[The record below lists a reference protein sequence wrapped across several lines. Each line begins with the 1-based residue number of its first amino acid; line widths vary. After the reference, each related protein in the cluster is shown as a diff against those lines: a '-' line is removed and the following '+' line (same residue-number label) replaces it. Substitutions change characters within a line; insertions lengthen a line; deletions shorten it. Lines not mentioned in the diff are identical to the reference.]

1 MTDLDKSF
9 TSALAGRYEIQGE
22 IGRGAMAV
30 VYAARD
36 LRHQRRVAIKVLQ
49 NDSTLPMS
57 DVRFVREIRFLSQL
71 QHPNILPLYDSGM
84 AAGCLYYVMPHVR
97 GETLGA
103 RLARRPSL
111 TTRDV
116 ARIFGDVG
124 EALDHAHR
132 HGVVHR
138 DIKPDNILLVE
149 GRAIV
154 ADFGIARAIG
164 AAGVGQVTTVGSVAP
179 GTPAYMSPEQ
189 LLGSQDVDGRSDVY
203 GLGIVLYEALS
214 GELPF
219 LGGDGRCDN
228 SRKMSAP
235 APLVTEKRPDLPPA
249 FDAVIARALACEP
262 RDRFGS
268 AQEFV
273 EALKAAVDA
282 VSGATSGSLPA
293 HSPASSQRTAWVWA
307 AAGVLG
313 ALALGALLL
322 GLGIIRI

>member
-1 MTDLDKSF
+1 MNDLDKEF
-9 TSALAGRYEIQGE
+9 TRSLAGRYEIDKE
-22 IGRGAMAV
+22 IGRGAMAA
-30 VYAARD
+30 VYSGRD
-36 LRHQRRVAIKVLQ
+36 LRHQRRIAIKVLL

-57 DVRFVREIRFLSQL
+57 DVRFVREIKFLSQL

-84 AAGCLYYVMPHVR
+84 AAGHLYYVMPHVR

-103 RLARRPSL
+103 RIARQPRL
-111 TTRDV
+111 TPREV

-138 DIKPDNILLVE
+138 DIKPDNVLLTE
-149 GRAIV
+149 GRAVV

-164 AAGVGQVTTVGSVAP
+164 VAGVGQVTTVGSVTP
-179 GTPAYMSPEQ
+179 GTPSYMSPEQ
-189 LLGSQDVDGRSDVY
+189 LLGGQDVDGRSDIY
-203 GLGIVLYEALS
+203 SLGIVLYEALT

-235 APLVTEKRPDLPPA
+235 APRVTDKRPDLSPA
-249 FDAVIARALACEP
+249 FDSIIARTLACEP

-273 EALKAAVDA
+273 DAVKSAVDA
-282 VSGATSGSLPA
+282 TPGATTQAFPA
-293 HSPASSQRTAWVWA
+293 PMGVSSHRPPWVWA
-307 AAGVLG
+307 AAGVIG
-313 ALALGALLL
+313 ALALVALLMS
-322 GLGIIRI
+322 LGILRT

>member
-1 MTDLDKSF
+1 MTGLDEGF
-9 TSALAGRYEIQGE
+9 ASALAGRYEIQGE
-22 IGRGAMAV
+22 IGRGAMAA

-36 LRHQRRVAIKVLQ
+36 LRHQRRVAIKVLR

-84 AAGCLYYVMPHVR
+84 AAGYLYYVMPHVR

-103 RLARRPSL
+103 RLARQPRL
-111 TTRDV
+111 TPRDI

-149 GRAIV
+149 GRAVV

-179 GTPAYMSPEQ
+179 GTPSYMSPEQ

-203 GLGIVLYEALS
+203 SLGIVL
-214 GELPF
+214 
-219 LGGDGRCDN
+219 
-228 SRKMSAP
+228 
-235 APLVTEKRPDLPPA
+235 
-249 FDAVIARALACEP
+249 
-262 RDRFGS
+262 
-268 AQEFV
+268 
-273 EALKAAVDA
+273 
-282 VSGATSGSLPA
+282 
-293 HSPASSQRTAWVWA
+293 
-307 AAGVLG
+307 
-313 ALALGALLL
+313 
-322 GLGIIRI
+322 